1 MVKMLFWLVI
11 LLALCGIWKPFIAV
25 ILGVILIGVLL
36 KSLRQIH
43 PTRGRCDHER

>member
-1 MVKMLFWLVI
+1 MVKALFWLVI

-36 KSLRQIH
+36 KSLCHR
-43 PTRGRCDHER
+43 PPWGRFDSER

>member
-36 KSLRQIH
+36 KSLRHCPI
-43 PTRGRCDHER
+43 RGRFDRER